1 MQNLRQRKSKRKI
14 STIETVIPYSNE
26 KQLFELEE
34 PTYAFMVED
43 IENNYNELE
52 ENDNG
57 YMSEE
62 MMYDFE
68 DNHSA
73 SDEENFLEEV
83 NVDDEE
89 IDYSSAH
96 YEFSNINDLFKQIN
110 EETIV
115 GLYNLYFIL

>member
-1 MQNLRQRKSKRKI
+1 MLRVDYVIENFLRQ
-14 STIETVIPYSNE
+14 TV
-26 KQLFELEE
+26 
-34 PTYAFMVED
+34 
-43 IENNYNELE
+43 E

-62 MMYDFE
+62 MMYDFK

-89 IDYSSAH
+89 IDYSFAH